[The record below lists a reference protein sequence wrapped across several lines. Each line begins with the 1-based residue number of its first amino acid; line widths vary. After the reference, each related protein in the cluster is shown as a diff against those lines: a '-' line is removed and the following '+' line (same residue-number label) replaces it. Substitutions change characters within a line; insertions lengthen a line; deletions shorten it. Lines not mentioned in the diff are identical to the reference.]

1 MQEIFFRCQKDQSWL
16 HFFKKEQICSLKS
29 IKEILVEYAP
39 LILMIQILLILL
51 ILLILIFKQFKSN
64 TNDAQQFKKG
74 KIFPCEFIKANKS
87 F

>member
-39 LILMIQILLILL
+39 LILMILIYNSY
-51 ILLILIFKQFKSN
+51 I
-64 TNDAQQFKKG
+64 KKY
-74 KIFPCEFIKANKS
+74 
-87 F
+87 